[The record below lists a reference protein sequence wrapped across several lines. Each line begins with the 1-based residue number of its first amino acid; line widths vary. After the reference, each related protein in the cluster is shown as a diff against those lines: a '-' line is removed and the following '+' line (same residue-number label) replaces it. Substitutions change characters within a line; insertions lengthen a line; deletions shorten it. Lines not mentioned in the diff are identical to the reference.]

1 MTREQ
6 AIDTLIGNDFFNE
19 SQIGTRAM
27 EFFIKNLME
36 NTDNLFDIERYAR
49 LNTLFGYDIGF
60 ENAMRISTWLW
71 CSEINEANI
80 ELDVFEISYKHKT
93 LLMKCDSQCGLGLSF
108 DKWKTK
114 HIYCYEYYI

>member
-6 AIDTLIGNDFFNE
+6 AIDTLIGNDYFNE

-36 NTDNLFDIERYAR
+36 NTDSLFDIERYAR

-60 ENAMRISTWLW
+60 ENA
-71 CSEINEANI
+71 INEANI